1 MKQIKIIFIAIFI
14 IVNFTA
20 CSSKVQTDVIDSNK
34 KDISELLSNLI
45 KKEKQINKLMQE
57 LEDCKKA
64 NKENKDISPKN
75 LDKIE
80 K

>member
-1 MKQIKIIFIAIFI
+1 MKQIKITLIAIFLI
-14 IVNFTA
+14 LNFTA

-64 NKENKDISPKN
+64 QKEGKDISQKN
-75 LDKIE
+75 LDKIN
-80 K
+80 